1 MDADTKKLTE
11 SLENN
16 LNLLLNKINNEI
28 NKIPEEKRNE
38 TMANSETISDIKKA
52 VQDKDMEKLTEIMKQ
67 CQQVS

>member
-28 NKIPEEKRNE
+28 NKIPEEKRKD
-38 TMANSETISDIKKA
+38 TMANSETINDIKKA

>member
-52 VQDKDMEKLTEIMKQ
+52 VQDKDMQKLTEIMKQ